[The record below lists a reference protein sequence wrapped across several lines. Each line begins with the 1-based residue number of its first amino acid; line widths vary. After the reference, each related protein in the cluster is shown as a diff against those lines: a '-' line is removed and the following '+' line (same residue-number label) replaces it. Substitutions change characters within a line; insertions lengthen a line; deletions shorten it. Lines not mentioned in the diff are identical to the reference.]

1 MAENRALT
9 YWVSVATFVVIYL
22 SMSIL
27 CADLLQWLLHFFL
40 TDAAR
45 QTLFILCGFA
55 CLAFTLFFACY
66 GYYKTTKIVTVQYP
80 LASEKLA
87 RPLRIVQLS
96 DLHIGF
102 FVGEQHI
109 RKTVE
114 AVNRLQ
120 PDMVVIS
127 GDMINAANT
136 LECPEIEAVERLLAQ
151 LHSVK
156 GTYAVVGNHDPEVS
170 DPDFQDF
177 LKASDIHLL
186 NDSVFAD
193 NDLQLVG
200 RTTCTKPH
208 LPLSALM
215 QNLDSQRLTVVLDH
229 DPIGIPQAVE
239 AHADLV
245 LCGHTHR
252 GQVFPLAWFV
262 RFLYSKQQ
270 LWGISRS
277 GDTTSIVSAGTGFFT
292 MPMRIGSDCEVV
304 CIDIRP
310 SANEQL

>member
-1 MAENRALT
+1 MEQTNKLNWIKKVTPLLYSLSLAGICLYIALRCRSWANLLLPWETGFVFFPLAAVYYLSNQLLCKKYLVAENRALT

-170 DPDFQDF
+170 DPV
-177 LKASDIHLL
+177 AM
-186 NDSVFAD
+186 
-193 NDLQLVG
+193 
-200 RTTCTKPH
+200 C
-208 LPLSALM
+208 
-215 QNLDSQRLTVVLDH
+215 
-229 DPIGIPQAVE
+229 
-239 AHADLV
+239 
-245 LCGHTHR
+245 
-252 GQVFPLAWFV
+252 FPATGWK
-262 RFLYSKQQ
+262 RNTGKSR
-270 LWGISRS
+270 WGI
-277 GDTTSIVSAGTGFFT
+277 FT
-292 MPMRIGSDCEVV
+292 KLPT
-304 CIDIRP
+304 
-310 SANEQL
+310 L